1 MHDRLYRSRDDVVI
15 GGVAGGVAKA
25 LDLDPSIVRVVWVL
39 LAFLT
44 GGVAGLVYLVM
55 LIVVPQEPL
64 TPQAFGAQPLGSAGG
79 IAASTPG
86 AQPAAEAGA
95 FGGEPAVPGAEPGS
109 GWSESAAPL
118 AAAAVPS
125 RSEARAARR
134 ARRDAGGALV
144 FGVILILVG
153 GYFLIRE
160 YVPQLDTDV
169 VWPIVVIAVGLLLLL
184 GALRPRAHTDG

>member
-1 MHDRLYRSRDDVVI
+1 MRDRLYRSRDDAVI

-25 LDLDPSIVRVVWVL
+25 LDLDSSIVRVVWVL

-44 GGVAGLVYLVM
+44 NGVAGLVYLVM

-64 TPQAFGAQPLGSAGG
+64 TPQAFGAQPM
-79 IAASTPG
+79 P
-86 AQPAAEAGA
+86 
-95 FGGEPAVPGAEPGS
+95 GGEADLGAAEPGAPGALPPEPAS
-109 GWSESAAPL
+109 GWLSEPGVAPL
-118 AAAAVPS
+118 AATPAAS
-125 RSEARAARR
+125 RSEARVARR

-160 YVPQLDTDV
+160 YVPQIDTDV
-169 VWPIVVIAVGLLLLL
+169 VWPIVVIVVGLLLLF
-184 GALRPRAHTDG
+184 GALRPRARTDG

>member
-1 MHDRLYRSRDDVVI
+1 MHERLYRSRDDAVI

-64 TPQAFGAQPLGSAGG
+64 TPQAFGAQPLGSAGDP
-79 IAASTPG
+79 AMTAPG
-86 AQPAAEAGA
+86 VEPGTFAGDPAA
-95 FGGEPAVPGAEPGS
+95 PGAEPGT
-109 GWSESAAPL
+109 GWSGPGAAPL
-118 AAAAVPS
+118 TAAAAPS

-134 ARRDAGGALV
+134 ASRGSGGALV
-144 FGVILILVG
+144 FGVILILLG
-153 GYFLIRE
+153 GYFLVRE
-160 YVPQLDTDV
+160 YVPQIETDM
-169 VWPIVVIAVGLLLLL
+169 VWPVVVIVVGLLLLL
-184 GALRPRAHTDG
+184 GALRPRTRTDG

>member
-64 TPQAFGAQPLGSAGG
+64 APQAFGGQPLGDAGSAAPAGTEPG
-79 IAASTPG
+79 APITAAETPG
-86 AQPAAEAGA
+86 ADTAAGW
-95 FGGEPAVPGAEPGS
+95 AEPG
-109 GWSESAAPL
+109 AAPL
-118 AAAAVPS
+118 AAGAAPS
-125 RSEARAARR
+125 RIEARRARR
-134 ARRDAGGALV
+134 ARRDSGGARV

-160 YVPQLDTDV
+160 YVPQIDTDV
-169 VWPIVVIAVGLLLLL
+169 VWPIVVIAVGLLLLV
-184 GALRPRAHTDG
+184 GALRPRARTDS

>member
-1 MHDRLYRSRDDVVI
+1 MHDRLYRSRDDAVI

-44 GGVAGLVYLVM
+44 GGAAGLVYLVM

-64 TPQAFGAQPLGSAGG
+64 TPQAFGAQPLGVAGDP
-79 IAASTPG
+79 ASTV
-86 AQPAAEAGA
+86 A
-95 FGGEPAVPGAEPGS
+95 GAEPGMT
-109 GWSESAAPL
+109 GVEGPGTAPTDWSDAGAAPL
-118 AAAAVPS
+118 AGSAAPS
-125 RSEARAARR
+125 RTDARAARR
-134 ARRDAGGALV
+134 ARRDSGGALV

-160 YVPQLDTDV
+160 YVPQIDTDI
-169 VWPIVVIAVGLLLLL
+169 VWPVVVIAVGLLLLF
-184 GALRPRAHTDG
+184 GALRPRARSDG

>member
-1 MHDRLYRSRDDVVI
+1 MHDRLYRSRDDAVI

-44 GGVAGLVYLVM
+44 SGVAGLVYLVM

-64 TPQAFGAQPLGSAGG
+64 TPQAFGAQPMPGGEAGVG
-79 IAASTPG
+79 AAEPGEPG
-86 AQPAAEAGA
+86 AQPV
-95 FGGEPAVPGAEPGS
+95 EPAT
-109 GWSESAAPL
+109 GWSDPGGAPL
-118 AAAAVPS
+118 AAPPALS

-134 ARRDAGGALV
+134 AGRDAGGALV

-160 YVPQLDTDV
+160 YVPQFDTDV
-169 VWPIVVIAVGLLLLL
+169 VWPIVVIVVGLLLLF
-184 GALRPRAHTDG
+184 GALRPRARTDG

>member
-1 MHDRLYRSRDDVVI
+1 MHDRLYRSRDDAVI

-44 GGVAGLVYLVM
+44 SGVAGLVYLVM

-64 TPQAFGAQPLGSAGG
+64 TPQAFGAQPLTGG
-79 IAASTPG
+79 EVGLGT
-86 AQPAAEAGA
+86 AEAGA
-95 FGGEPAVPGAEPGS
+95 PGSPGSLPAEPAS
-109 GWSESAAPL
+109 GWSEPAVAPL
-118 AAAAVPS
+118 AATPGAS
-125 RSEARAARR
+125 RSDARAARR
-134 ARRDAGGALV
+134 AGRDAGGALV

-160 YVPQLDTDV
+160 YVPQIDTDI
-169 VWPIVVIAVGLLLLL
+169 VWPIVVIVVGLLLLF
-184 GALRPRAHTDG
+184 GALRPRARTDG